1 MANRR
6 THSVDV
12 DVHNKGN
19 ACWVVM
25 HADKAV
31 PERKFIA
38 AVGRVASKLHA
49 TIVKLEESER
59 VAELRIKAHKKVN
72 RVLNCVQREVRCAFS
87 AKHRRH
93 IEVDH
98 SCRERP
104 MRRAPAL
111 VYSS

>member
-1 MANRR
+1 MPNRR

-19 ACWVVM
+19 ACRVVM

-49 TIVKLEESER
+49 TIVKLEENER
-59 VAELRIKAHKKVN
+59 VAELRIKGHRKVS
-72 RVLNCVQREVRCAFS
+72 RVLNCVQREVHCAFS
-87 AKHRRH
+87 TKHRQRT
-93 IEVDH
+93 DAGR
-98 SCRERP
+98 SCRDRP
-104 MRRAPAL
+104 LKRAPAL
-111 VYSS
+111 VYVS